1 MNNKTE
7 TARAAAVGACRRAA
21 RMTLR
26 AAVAPCA
33 MAIAAWSAPVAAQS
47 LQDLGSLSIEELA
60 GVEITSVSK
69 RPEPIA
75 SAPAAVYV
83 ITGDEI
89 RRSGA
94 TSLPEALRLAPNLEV
109 ARVDSQTYSIS
120 AHGMNSVNAANKLLV
135 LMDGRSV
142 YTPFFSSVFWDQ
154 QHIVLA
160 DIDRIEVISGP
171 GGSLWGANA
180 MNGVVNIITRS
191 AAQTGGGLVDAKAGD
206 FMQSA
211 NARWGGRFG
220 EAGTYRVYALATRD
234 GDTQLADGTSAMDA
248 WRGKQAGF
256 RADTPALEGS
266 VTLQG
271 DMYENT
277 VDAPG
282 GRRDGGNFLGRWS
295 RQWGDGSS
303 ADVQAYYDEQSRS
316 DLGANGGSQSDRVRT
331 VDVEAER
338 SFRIGTTQRIV
349 WGAGYRTW
357 TDRFVNTTNIAVLVP
372 ESQTLNLA
380 NIFAQDT
387 IALGDGLDLTLGAK
401 YERNTF
407 SGSAVMPSVR
417 LSWQANP
424 RDFLWAAISRA
435 VRPPSRVERD
445 LSAPG
450 IVDTSPGF
458 QAEKL
463 VAYEAGYRAQFA
475 SKASLSVSMY
485 YNDYDD
491 LRTTSPA
498 PVTIFPVTFGNGLE
512 GHTYG
517 IDAWGSFSP
526 FAWWRI
532 DPGVGLLRKDF
543 HLKPGESDIAGTQ
556 TVLGHDPGHQVFLR
570 SYMDLSHDMQLYV
583 GLRQIGALTEVGV
596 PSYFEADVRLGWHVS
611 PALELSLTG
620 LNLVHAYHAEAN
632 EPPLH
637 EIPRSFYLGARWS
650 F

>member
-1 MNNKTE
+1 MKTDP
-7 TARAAAVGACRRAA
+7 ARAAADGACRRAA
-21 RMTLR
+21 RMSLR
-26 AAVAPCA
+26 AAVAL
-33 MAIAAWSAPVAAQS
+33 AAWAMPAAAQS

-83 ITGDEI
+83 ITNDEI

-94 TSLPEALRLAPNLEV
+94 TSLAEALRLAPNLEV

-135 LMDGRSV
+135 LIDGRSV

-160 DIDRIEVISGP
+160 DVDRIEVISGP

-191 AAQTGGGLVDAKAGD
+191 AAQTGGGLVDGKAGD
-206 FMQSA
+206 FMQRA
-211 NARWGGRFG
+211 DARWGGQLG
-220 EAGTYRVYALATRD
+220 AGGTYRIYALATHD
-234 GDTQLADGTSAMDA
+234 GDTRLADGESAMDA
-248 WRGKQAGF
+248 WRSKQAGF
-256 RADTPALEGS
+256 RADMSALEGN

-277 VDAPG
+277 VDTPG
-282 GRRDGGNFLGRWS
+282 GRRDGGNLLARWA
-295 RQWGDGSS
+295 RQWGDGST
-303 ADVQAYYDEQSRS
+303 ANVQAYYDEQSRA
-316 DLGANGGSQSDRVRT
+316 DVAATGGGSSDRVRT
-331 VDVEAER
+331 LDIEAEHA
-338 SFRIGTTQRIV
+338 FRIGSANRFV

-357 TDRFVNTTNIAVLVP
+357 TDRFVNTANPFVLMP
-372 ESQTLNLA
+372 ESQSLSLSNV
-380 NIFAQDT
+380 FAQDT
-387 IALGDGLDLTLGAK
+387 IALREGLDLTLGAK
-401 YERNTF
+401 YEYNTF
-407 SGSAVMPSVR
+407 SGSALMPSVR
-417 LSWQANP
+417 LGWQASP

-435 VRPPSRVERD
+435 VRPPSRIERD
-445 LSAPG
+445 LTAPG

-458 QAEKL
+458 EAEKL
-463 VAYEAGYRAQFA
+463 IAYETGYRTQFNA
-475 SKASLSVSMY
+475 KASLSVSLY

-498 PVTIFPVTFGNGLE
+498 PVTVLPVTFGNGLE

-517 IDAWGSFSP
+517 IDAWASFSP

-570 SYMDLSHDMQLYV
+570 SYMDLAHDMELYI
-583 GLRQIGALTEVGV
+583 GLRQIGALPEVNV

-611 PALELSLTG
+611 PKLELSLTG

-637 EIPRSFYLGARWS
+637 EIPRSVYLGARWS